1 MFQLNACFAGLGA
14 MLALAVVTWLASI
27 PRRDVSMVD
36 SVWPLFFL
44 LAAFVYLGAT
54 PASSPRD
61 ALVMTLVAVWA
72 LRLCAYLT
80 WRNWGESEDYRYRQI
95 RARNEP
101 RFALKSLYLVFGLQ
115 AVLAWVVS
123 LPLLA
128 ALAGDRPLGWL
139 DYAGAALAA
148 FGVLFES
155 VADGQLAR
163 FMSRPIN
170 RGRVLDSGLWR
181 YTRHPNYFGECCVWW
196 GLYLIALSAGG
207 AWSVAGPLL
216 MTVLL
221 LKVSGVVLLEQDIGT
236 RRPAYRRYVETTS
249 AFVPWFPRSGDAARA
264 EPTR

>member
-27 PRRDVSMVD
+27 PRRDVSIVD

-61 ALVMTLVAVWA
+61 ALRHDAGRRVGAQALCLSHVAQ
-72 LRLCAYLT
+72 LGR
-80 WRNWGESEDYRYRQI
+80 I
-95 RARNEP
+95 R
-101 RFALKSLYLVFGLQ
+101 GL
-115 AVLAWVVS
+115 S
-123 LPLLA
+123 LPPDPRPQRA
-128 ALAGDRPLGWL
+128 AVRAQEPVPRIRPAGGPRLDRVVASPRGARRRSPLGWL

-196 GLYLIALSAGG
+196 GSA
-207 AWSVAGPLL
+207 
-216 MTVLL
+216 
-221 LKVSGVVLLEQDIGT
+221 
-236 RRPAYRRYVETTS
+236 
-249 AFVPWFPRSGDAARA
+249 
-264 EPTR
+264 